1 MEEGLAIEI
10 APWGRAAGRPPSW
23 TSPCPPWTSPRPLR
37 HMEDAMRR
45 NKLALCLY
53 LVWTTDEQ
61 DASAPAQAGDQPQA
75 LQGRFQSL
83 LLRDSAEYKTTSH
96 HLCCFRGRARSP
108 VRAHTPV
115 RSFLH
120 IVVPRATCN
129 GRPTRNLQ
137 PATFIPSRLSPLA
150 SHQTVAGC
158 KPCVA
163 ICFRLGMRRRAT
175 LTENA
180 VVGAITSGM
189 ALQGGQTV

>member
-1 MEEGLAIEI
+1 MLFYKLDGVPGAGAHVG
-10 APWGRAAGRPPSW
+10 AP
-23 TSPCPPWTSPRPLR
+23 
-37 HMEDAMRR
+37 
-45 NKLALCLY
+45 
-53 LVWTTDEQ
+53 
-61 DASAPAQAGDQPQA
+61 
-75 LQGRFQSL
+75 
-83 LLRDSAEYKTTSH
+83 
-96 HLCCFRGRARSP
+96 
-108 VRAHTPV
+108 
-115 RSFLH
+115 LH
-120 IVVPRATCN
+120 VVVLRATRN
-129 GRPTRNLQ
+129 LQRSSHVPRPTRNLQ